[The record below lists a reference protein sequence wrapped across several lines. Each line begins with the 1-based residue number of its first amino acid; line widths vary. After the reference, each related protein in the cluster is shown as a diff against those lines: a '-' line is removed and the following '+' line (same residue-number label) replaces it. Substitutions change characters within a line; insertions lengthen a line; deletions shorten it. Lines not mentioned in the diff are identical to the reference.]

1 MNAVAA
7 PQSALTSSSSL
18 LYLTI
23 FVLSFVDFLQ
33 SGMTAFAAGPI
44 MGEVGIT
51 PEDFSLIA
59 AAYAAVA
66 ILMISMQRWFVERF
80 GGRHFI
86 QTALAVL
93 MVGDVMCAISSDF
106 ASFLAGRVVMAIGGG
121 ALFTSSRMIIHHCL
135 AGPKRFAGI
144 KALASSVAL
153 GIASAPWLAANVVA
167 HETWSAIYWLLA
179 SIAAAAF
186 VMAGITLPREPLL
199 SRDHQRAVPDPLQ
212 QFLLV
217 GGSFILLYA
226 LQRLYYDYYGERA
239 RTLVLLAGAVF
250 ALLVYARRQHTL
262 AKPLLAIRYMLHP
275 RYVAGVLLFM
285 VGYLMLGANNYVVPV
300 MLQRTL
306 GFSWE
311 TVGHFQALGFLFA
324 LLTWLVMSRVVPRRP
339 SPRKFLVVGFA
350 ALAGFGWFMGQLT
363 LSADLWWHVLPALAL
378 YSVFLLTVLPTAAM
392 QTFRELEFDE
402 AVFSNGQQLKNMLAQ
417 AGIALG
423 IALAT
428 LGQQWRTAVHYTAL
442 NGQIATSNAQFVEF
456 VLHLRESLSPSIG
469 DGPATRLATAR
480 VAQVLAQQASL
491 LANIDHFRVLAVV
504 GLAGVIVTLVQKVL
518 R

>member
-1 MNAVAA
+1 MNAVALPHATVA
-7 PQSALTSSSSL
+7 PSGRL

-23 FVLSFVDFLQ
+23 FVLAFVDFLQ

-44 MGEVGIT
+44 MGEVGIA
-51 PEDFSLIA
+51 PEDFSLVA

-86 QTALAVL
+86 QAALAVL
-93 MVGDVMCAISSDF
+93 ILGDVLCATSIDF
-106 ASFLAGRVVMAIGGG
+106 AGFLAGRVVMAIGGG

-135 AGPKRFAGI
+135 AGPKRFVGV

-153 GIASAPWLAANVVA
+153 GIAAAPWLAAIVVA

-179 SIAAAAF
+179 GIAAVAF
-186 VMAGITLPREPLL
+186 VLAGITLPREPLL
-199 SRDHQRAVPDPLQ
+199 PRDRQRAEPDPLQ

-217 GGSFILLYA
+217 GGSFVLLYA
-226 LQRLYYDYYGERA
+226 LQRLYYDYYGDRA
-239 RTLVLLAGAVF
+239 RTL
-250 ALLVYARRQHTL
+250 ALLGGAIAALLLYARRQHTL
-262 AKPLLAIRYMLHP
+262 ARPLLALRHMLHA

-285 VGYLMLGANNYVVPV
+285 FGYLMLGANNYVVPL

-324 LLTWLVMSRVVPRRP
+324 LLTWLVMSRVLPRRP

-350 ALAGFGWFMGQLT
+350 ALAGFGWLMGRLT
-363 LSADLWWHVLPALAL
+363 LSADLWRHILPALAL

-428 LGQQWRTAVHYTAL
+428 LGQQWRAAVHYTVLDGQVAADNPHYVETVQHLQAAL
-442 NGQIATSNAQFVEF
+442 AGTLGA
-456 VLHLRESLSPSIG
+456 
-469 DGPATRLATAR
+469 GPAAQVATAR
-480 VAQVLAQQASL
+480 VAQLLTQQATL
-491 LANIDHFRVLAVV
+491 LANLDHFRTLAVL
-504 GLAGVIVTLVQKVL
+504 GLLGIAVTFVQRVL